1 MARVFAGTLGYTALF
16 GLFLLI
22 PAPRPIPWR
31 AWVLLGTLFVVRC
44 VMDFTVHHRAPAILR
59 ARTGS
64 PLQPGQPLLDRV
76 LLLAFMV
83 TFALLVSV
91 ASVDGLRLHV
101 LGSIPHFIAPFG
113 LLLFVSGW
121 CVSGFALLSN
131 AFALTAVR
139 PQAGQVIATT
149 GPYAHVRHP
158 IYLGGLL
165 VMLGESVWLTSWL
178 ALLAAAIPLGIL
190 LVRIRLEE
198 QFLSENVA
206 GYSVYASR
214 VPYRLIPLVW

>member
-1 MARVFAGTLGYTALF
+1 MARVLAGILGYTALF
-16 GLFLLI
+16 GLFLLA

-31 AWVLLGTLFVVRC
+31 AWVLLGTLFVVRFAI
-44 VMDFTVHHRAPAILR
+44 DLTVHHRAPGILR
-59 ARTGS
+59 ARAGS
-64 PLQPGQPLLDRV
+64 PIQPGQPLVDRV
-76 LLLAFMV
+76 LLLTFMA

-91 ASVDGLRLHV
+91 ASIDGFRLHV
-101 LGSIPHFIAPFG
+101 LGSIPDFIAPLG
-113 LLLFVSGW
+113 LLLFVIGW

-131 AFALTAVR
+131 AFALTAVT
-139 PQAGQVIATT
+139 PQPGQVIATT

-198 QFLSENVA
+198 RFLSENVA
-206 GYSVYASR
+206 GYSDYASR
-214 VPYRLIPLVW
+214 VPYRLIPRVW

>member
-1 MARVFAGTLGYTALF
+1 VFAGTLGYTALF
-16 GLFLLI
+16 GLFLLA
-22 PAPRPIPWR
+22 PAPWPIPWR
-31 AWVLLGTLFVVRC
+31 AWVLLATLFVVRFAL
-44 VMDFTVHHRAPAILR
+44 DLTVHRRAPAILR

-64 PLQPGQPLLDRV
+64 PIQPGQPFVDRV
-76 LLLAFMV
+76 LLLAFML

-101 LGSIPHFIAPFG
+101 LGSIPDFLAPLG
-113 LLLFVSGW
+113 LLLFVIGW
-121 CVSGFALLSN
+121 CISGFALLSN
-131 AFALTAVR
+131 AFALTAVT
-139 PQAGQVIATT
+139 PQLGQVVATT

-190 LVRIRLEE
+190 IVRIRLEE
-198 QFLSENVA
+198 RFLRDNVA
-206 GYSVYASR
+206 GYPEYASR
-214 VPYRLIPLVW
+214 VPCRLVPHVW